1 MARKAFP
8 NSCEAYWMYC
18 QILWK
23 AFKDSLKHGDMS
35 VATSLNA
42 QESSLHSFMLDLNS
56 LGPEATFT

>member
-1 MARKAFP
+1 
-8 NSCEAYWMYC
+8 MYC

-23 AFKDSLKHGDMS
+23 AFKNSLKHGDMS